1 MTDEDKL
8 KLREEM
14 IKFREK
20 HNFPKPT
27 LENMYNQIIQDIDI
41 ERKSQNMT
49 WEQLSEKSGVPMGS
63 IVYAFIE
70 KYSTFHVRLNL
81 DEMIKLCVA
90 LDMYIATVPVW
101 VFGCGVSFGRKDNK

>member
-1 MTDEDKL
+1 MTDEEKL

-49 WEQLSEKSGVPMGS
+49 WEQLSEKSGVSMG
-63 IVYAFIE
+63 Y
-70 KYSTFHVRLNL
+70 N
-81 DEMIKLCVA
+81 
-90 LDMYIATVPVW
+90 YIC
-101 VFGCGVSFGRKDNK
+101 FYRKI

>member
-1 MTDEDKL
+1 MTDEEKL

-20 HNFPKPT
+20 YNFPKPT